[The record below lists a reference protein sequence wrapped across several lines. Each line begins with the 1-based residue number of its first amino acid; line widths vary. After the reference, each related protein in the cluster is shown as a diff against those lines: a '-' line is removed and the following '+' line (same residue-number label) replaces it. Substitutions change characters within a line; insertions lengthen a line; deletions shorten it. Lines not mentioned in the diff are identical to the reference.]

1 MKGKVKISIITV
13 VFNAKDTIEQTIQS
27 VLNQSYDEVEYIVID
42 GGSTDGTLDI
52 IKNYQSRI
60 SYWISEPDSG
70 IYNAMNK
77 GIERATGEIIAFLNS
92 GDWYERDIFWYIRD
106 NFKDNTEI
114 LIGRVIRYGNN
125 YIQKEQKRVSD
136 QEDFRVK
143 MIYCHQGIF
152 VKRKLFEQYGKFN
165 EKYKIAA
172 DYDW

>member
-1 MKGKVKISIITV
+1 M
-13 VFNAKDTIEQTIQS
+13 
-27 VLNQSYDEVEYIVID
+27 
-42 GGSTDGTLDI
+42 
-52 IKNYQSRI
+52 
-60 SYWISEPDSG
+60 
-70 IYNAMNK
+70 
-77 GIERATGEIIAFLNS
+77 
-92 GDWYERDIFWYIRD
+92 
-106 NFKDNTEI
+106 
-114 LIGRVIRYGNN
+114 IRYGNN